1 MSNKLFF
8 GLLIVAAGILVGW
21 YVFGND
27 SINRGLEKKDDSAV
41 SEGTGSSEAK
51 KDTSPRTSLSDSSDQ
66 TDKGGVSAR
75 TVVTYTDSGFS
86 PSPVTVSKGSIVTF
100 VNESGRGMW
109 VASGLHPTHQ
119 LLPGFDQ
126 LKPVSRDGVYEYTFD
141 VVGTWQ
147 YHNHVRESDVGVV
160 VVTEI

>member
-21 YVFGND
+21 YVFEND
-27 SINRGLEKKDDSAV
+27 STFSAIGKKEDAI
-41 SEGTGSSEAK
+41 SSEEGSA
-51 KDTSPRTSLSDSSDQ
+51 SRSSATNNPQ
-66 TDKGGVSAR
+66 GISGLPESTDKGGVSAR

-86 PSPVTVSKGSIVTF
+86 PSPVTVTKGSIVTF

-141 VVGTWQ
+141 SVGTWQ
-147 YHNHVRESDVGVV
+147 YHNHIRESDVGVV
-160 VVTEI
+160 AVTEN